1 MASTWTRWPYGA
13 ILWRECH
20 IEQPNIRRTRDTMAQ
35 DPNMLL
41 THQYHDAS
49 RLTARAT
56 LHARFSTNPTR
67 WFPWLFDHFQAPA
80 SSAVLEL
87 GCGPGW
93 LWLSNRER
101 IPIGWQITLTDFSE
115 GMLAEAQQNL
125 AHVPHP
131 FTFAVADVQAIPYPE
146 SSVDMVIANHMLY
159 HAPDIP
165 AALAE
170 IRRVLKAGGRFYAST
185 LAGDYMREFELFLP
199 RPRPAYLSFNLD
211 NGAELLAAQF
221 AHVMLHRYDNSL
233 VVTEAEPLIVYLM
246 SMTPQ
251 SATSLQERIA
261 GEAGPLVRRYLDE
274 HGEVRLT
281 ASSGVFEAW

>member
-1 MASTWTRWPYGA
+1 
-13 ILWRECH
+13 
-20 IEQPNIRRTRDTMAQ
+20 MAQ
-35 DPNMLL
+35 DSDMLRAQ
-41 THQYHDAS
+41 QYHNAS

-67 WFPWLFDHFQAPA
+67 WFSWLFDRFQTPTN
-80 SSAVLEL
+80 STVLEL

-93 LWLSNRER
+93 LWFSNRER
-101 IPIGWQITLTDFSE
+101 IPAGWRSTLTDFSE

-125 AHVPHP
+125 ANVSHP
-131 FTFAVADVQAIPYPE
+131 FTFAVADVQAIPFPDDRF
-146 SSVDMVIANHMLY
+146 DMVIANHMLY

-170 IRRVLKAGGRFYAST
+170 IRRVLKTGGHFYAST

-199 RPRPAYLSFNLD
+199 RRRPPHLSFNLD
-211 NGAELLAAQF
+211 NGADLLAEQF
-221 AHVMLHRYDNSL
+221 EHVKLHRSDNTL
-233 VVTEAEPLIVYLM
+233 VVTEAEPLIAYII

-251 SATSLQERIA
+251 SATELQERIHRDVA
-261 GEAGPLVRRYLDE
+261 PLVQRALDE

-281 ASSGVFEAW
+281 ANAGLFEAW

>member
-1 MASTWTRWPYGA
+1 MMSYYGWPDS
-13 ILWRECH
+13 LSNLTSE
-20 IEQPNIRRTRDTMAQ
+20 RTLDTLAQ
-35 DPNMLL
+35 DPNILL
-41 THQYHDAS
+41 TQQYHDAS

-67 WFPWLFDHFQAPA
+67 WFSWLFDRFLTPA

-101 IPIGWQITLTDFSE
+101 IPTDWDITLTDFSE
-115 GMLAEAQQNL
+115 GMLAEARQNM
-125 AHVPHP
+125 AHVPHA
-131 FTFAVADVQAIPYPE
+131 FTFAVADVQAIPYPDD
-146 SSVDMVIANHMLY
+146 SFDMVIANHMLY

-170 IRRVLKAGGRFYAST
+170 IRRVLKPGGRFYAST
-185 LAGDYMREFELFLP
+185 LAGDYMRELEQLLP
-199 RPRPAYLSFNLD
+199 HRRPPHLSFNLD

-221 AHVMLHRYDNSL
+221 GNVTLHRFDNTL
-233 VVTEAEPLIVYLM
+233 VVTEAEPLIAYIV

-251 SATSLQERIA
+251 SATELHERIHRD
-261 GEAGPLVRRYLDE
+261 AGPLVQHALEE

-281 ASSGVFEAW
+281 ANTGLFEAW

>member
-1 MASTWTRWPYGA
+1 
-13 ILWRECH
+13 
-20 IEQPNIRRTRDTMAQ
+20 MAQ
-35 DPNMLL
+35 DSNTLR
-41 THQYHDAS
+41 TQQYHNAS

-67 WFPWLFDHFQAPA
+67 WFAWLFDRFQAPA

-101 IPIGWQITLTDFSE
+101 IPTGWQITLTDFSE
-115 GMLAEAQQNL
+115 GMLAETQQNM
-125 AHVPHP
+125 AHVPHA
-131 FTFAVADVQAIPYPE
+131 FTFAVADVQAIPYTDD
-146 SSVDMVIANHMLY
+146 SFDMVIANHMLY

-170 IRRVLKAGGRFYAST
+170 IRRVLKMGGRFYAST

-199 RPRPAYLSFNLD
+199 RRQPAHLRFNLD
-211 NGAELLAAQF
+211 NGADLLAEQF
-221 AHVMLHRYDNSL
+221 EHVTLHRYDNTL
-233 VVTEAEPLIVYLM
+233 VVTEAEPLIAYMV

-251 SATSLQERIA
+251 AAIELQERIYRDVA
-261 GEAGPLVRRYLDE
+261 PLVLRYLEE
-274 HGEVRLT
+274 HGVARLT
-281 ASSGVFEAW
+281 ANSGLFEAW